1 VPTTPGWEATVH
13 AELLAQR
20 VADLIESA
28 AFPHLDTTSV
38 MTVIAL
44 VLAGAG
50 LVTLRD
56 YALDGGDRIPL
67 LVAEPFPRVEASI
80 GVVPALGGV
89 DATLAGR
96 LARYSQHPA
105 VDGLIVVNAA
115 LAPVPLPRAVGGV
128 PLRAVV
134 AGARAGSDA

>member
-1 VPTTPGWEATVH
+1 VH

-20 VADLIESA
+20 VAGLIEGA
-28 AFPHLDTTSV
+28 AFPHLDTASV

-44 VLAGAG
+44 VLTGAG
-50 LVTLRD
+50 LVTVRD
-56 YALDGGDRIPL
+56 YVLDGGDRIPL

-96 LARYSQHPA
+96 LARYAQHPA
-105 VDGLIVVNAA
+105 VDGLIVVNAVA
-115 LAPVPLPRAVGGV
+115 GPVPLPRAVGGV
-128 PLRAVV
+128 PLRAAV